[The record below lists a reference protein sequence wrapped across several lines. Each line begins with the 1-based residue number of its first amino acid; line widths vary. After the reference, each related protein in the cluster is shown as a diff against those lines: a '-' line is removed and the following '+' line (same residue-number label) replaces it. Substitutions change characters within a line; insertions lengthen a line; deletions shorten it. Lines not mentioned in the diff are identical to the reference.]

1 MHEHR
6 RKWPLKVMCRVL
18 RASRSGY
25 YAWCGQQAGPRSS
38 RRVQLRAAVQEAH
51 IGSRRT
57 YGSPRVYAAIKAKG
71 VACCENTVA
80 RIMREEGLRA
90 KTKRRFRVTTD
101 SDHNLPVAPNRLD
114 RNFIRQV
121 PNEVWVSDITFIATD
136 EGWLYLA
143 TAMDLYSRKIVG
155 WAMGERITSDLV
167 ISALQMAVVNRRPPQ
182 GLMHHS
188 DRGCQYASAAFGQM
202 LASYGMICS
211 MSRKGNAYDNAVM
224 ESFFGTLKREL
235 VNCERFITRDQA
247 RKAIFEWIE
256 VFYNRQRLHS
266 SLGYRSPAEFE
277 SHRRK

>member
-1 MHEHR
+1 MHQHR
-6 RKWPLKVMCRVL
+6 RVWPLRVMCRAL
-18 RASRSGY
+18 EARPSGY
-25 YAWCGQQAGPRSS
+25 YAWCSQQTGSRSS
-38 RRVQLRAAVQEAH
+38 RRTQLRAAIQEVH
-51 IGSRRT
+51 SSSRRT
-57 YGSPRVYAAIKAKG
+57 YGSPRITAALKKTG
-71 VACCENTVA
+71 VNCCENTVA
-80 RIMREEGLRA
+80 RIMHEHGLKA
-90 KTKRRFRVTTD
+90 KTKRRYKATTN
-101 SDHNLPVAPNRLD
+101 SDHHLPVAPNRLD
-114 RNFIRQV
+114 RGFVRQA

-143 TAMDLYSRKIVG
+143 TAMDLYSRRIVG

-167 ISALQMAVVNRRPPQ
+167 ISALQMAVVHRRPPQ

-202 LASYGMICS
+202 LATHGMVCS

-235 VNCERFITRDQA
+235 VSFEKYATRDQA

-277 SHRRK
+277 SHRQI

>member
-1 MHEHR
+1 
-6 RKWPLKVMCRVL
+6 
-18 RASRSGY
+18 
-25 YAWCGQQAGPRSS
+25 
-38 RRVQLRAAVQEAH
+38 LRAAIQEAH

-57 YGSPRVYAAIKAKG
+57 YGSPRVHAAIKAKG

-80 RIMREEGLRA
+80 KIMRETGLRA
-90 KTKRRFRVTTD
+90 KTKRRFRATTD

-114 RNFIRQV
+114 RSFVRQS

-143 TAMDLYSRKIVG
+143 TAMDLYSRRIVG
-155 WAMGERITSDLV
+155 WAMGERMTSDLV
-167 ISALQMAVVNRRPPQ
+167 ISALQMAVVHRQPPR

-188 DRGCQYASAAFGQM
+188 DRGCQYASAAFVQM
-202 LASYGMICS
+202 LAAHGMVAS

-235 VNCERFITRDQA
+235 VSFDKYATREQA

-266 SLGYRSPAEFE
+266 SLSYRSPAEFE
-277 SHRRK
+277 SHRRN